1 MNTYFVVVGSSAYVT
16 LDRYIVRA
24 NNCAQA
30 EEKALKEAGK
40 VFDQK
45 KEMHCTEIK
54 LASDTFIK

>member
-1 MNTYFVVVGSSAYVT
+1 MNTYFVTVGSGTFVT

-24 NNCAQA
+24 TSCAQA

-40 VFDQK
+40 NFEQ
-45 KEMHCTEIK
+45 EMHCTEIK